1 MKSLDFFINEPYL
14 MDGVS
19 GVGGGSATATQTTQT
34 DDHKRLAEAAR
45 QATENADKAT
55 DGVSSDSSAPADA
68 KAMGA
73 DTNLPGTKLNTSDPA
88 NATSSS
94 DSTTGNKTEDFTG
107 AQKAP
112 GGLETPLSG
121 GFKMNPATGSI
132 SKDGNI
138 IDPKSEAYKGLPD
151 DVKAAVAANTLRLQA
166 SQERSSTDKSS
177 TDQAVRN
184 EEAKADAVTQPNGS
198 PEGGN
203 ASTGGEK
210 DSTTN
215 AKDAAKTDDAKAK
228 LNPEQE
234 SILADLNNYNKDT
247 FGVNDPAKPAL
258 KVGDDGKPGYC
269 TDLTCGKTNEI
280 KDDKGNITGYSFD
293 KIKSKNGTEHTL
305 KDISTVDLKA
315 ANDRYKSDQA
325 AKLAEPKGD
334 VSKSTNDTPMSQPT
348 LPEAIGAKGIETDKV
363 KILNLNDS
371 TNRDSGEAKNHLLD
385 GQLNSTKNTFGT
397 FKEGDKS
404 YMGFYSE
411 GFGKGDE
418 RSGVVEIDAN
428 GKPKTEGNL
437 GAGEGWKPASAEQKA
452 MLAKAHDARASE
464 LKKLGNG
471 DVNAGLAKLNQI
483 QELQGRID
491 NLQTW
496 AHSEANKSGAN
507 AGGIDTTKMNS
518 LNSAMDLLN
527 KGDLEGAK
535 NEFGKLKSDEIAK
548 YELGQKLTELKGQ
561 GFSDA
566 EISKLKESN
575 STIADI
581 NKAIDAKRDK
591 AHALSEADK
600 TKFADTIKDLESRAT
615 TEQKV
620 ILDKLKGMAGKDGLD
635 KMGKYL
641 QTELKNL
648 AAKVAPKPEP
658 KKKDE
663 TRGDGD
669 TIDFTKDAGAKAF
682 KEDFIKSFGEGK
694 QADGEKAFNDLFG
707 KAESN
712 PALKGVIEDFKSLT
726 ALDKDGKLK
735 AGLLDALKAGD
746 LEKIKGLQGEITKK
760 SDEASKEL
768 ADVTA
773 KLTGANKTASE
784 ANDAAKKALEANKD
798 EAKKAELEKAA
809 TEAKA
814 AFDKSTKELTKLA
827 ELKKGLEPLK
837 NLTSKYGKTEDGKL
851 GITGADGKVTALKQ
865 DKVEVTPQDIAKNNE
880 ELKAKIANGTA
891 KAEEVQKY
899 LADNK
904 IQLTYHTAAGAKNTD
919 GSAVCTPCENNI
931 GVAEKLAQLAGANF
945 NKIPYDSLSKS
956 GAVPRLEITRPG
968 KQNQVIEGTQG
979 TINDYLSKL
988 I

>member
-1 MKSLDFFINEPYL
+1 MKSLDYFISEPYL
-14 MDGVS
+14 MDGVGS
-19 GVGGGSATATQTTQT
+19 STSSNTLTNDDWRFKQNPADSANSNSQPAEGTADGGSGTPGA
-34 DDHKRLAEAAR
+34 DDKVDPEAAKK
-45 QATENADKAT
+45 QF
-55 DGVSSDSSAPADA
+55 GFSVI
-68 KAMGA
+68 
-73 DTNLPGTKLNTSDPA
+73 PG
-88 NATSSS
+88 
-94 DSTTGNKTEDFTG
+94 
-107 AQKAP
+107 
-112 GGLETPLSG
+112 
-121 GFKMNPATGSI
+121 
-132 SKDGNI
+132 KDGGVDGYDLTGQDIDGDKSNDTI
-138 IDPKSEAYKGLPD
+138 RIGKDGKIDFGSSKFSDGEKAGILEHAYKDSKIDPKSVGARGDLKDVERAWSETIKKTQEKASTLRSQADAAVTESSDPNVKTESQIREEADHLDALLTKPAVAKVKEADKAKEAEAQLSTEQKELKEKFDNYDPKANTGNGGTKNGGESRALHFTDDSKNTLLDCSNKDCNPGSLVKEGERKGDYKFGQGDKATFLKGADVDAAYK
-151 DVKAAVAANTLRLQA
+151 A
-166 SQERSSTDKSS
+166 S
-177 TDQAVRN
+177 
-184 EEAKADAVTQPNGS
+184 
-198 PEGGN
+198 
-203 ASTGGEK
+203 
-210 DSTTN
+210 
-215 AKDAAKTDDAKAK
+215 
-228 LNPEQE
+228 
-234 SILADLNNYNKDT
+234 
-247 FGVNDPAKPAL
+247 
-258 KVGDDGKPGYC
+258 
-269 TDLTCGKTNEI
+269 
-280 KDDKGNITGYSFD
+280 
-293 KIKSKNGTEHTL
+293 
-305 KDISTVDLKA
+305 
-315 ANDRYKSDQA
+315 QA
-325 AKLAEPKGD
+325 AKLPESKAISSTPGD
-334 VSKSTNDTPMSQPT
+334 EKPIPQPIDK
-348 LPEAIGAKGIETDKV
+348 LDQAVGAIGIEANGV

-397 FKEGDKS
+397 FEEGGKK
-404 YMGFYSE
+404 YMGFFSE
-411 GFGKGDE
+411 GFAKGDE
-418 RSGVVEIDAN
+418 RSDVVEIDAN

-527 KGDLEGAK
+527 KGDLDAA
-535 NEFGKLKSDEIAK
+535 NSEFKKLNADEIAK

-561 GFSDA
+561 GFTDA
-566 EISKLKESN
+566 EISILKDSN

-581 NKAIDAKRDK
+581 NKAIDDKRDK

-600 TKFADTIKDLESRAT
+600 TKFADTIKDLESRVT
-615 TEQKV
+615 PEQKV

-726 ALDKDGKLK
+726 ALDKYGKLK

-773 KLTGANKTASE
+773 KLTGVNKTASE